1 MMSLYIV
8 GAYSTSGLE
17 GHIFDKMP
25 NRRDGEPEWPDYQ
38 LLFFSADID
47 TNFIGTLISVI
58 VEFQRLFMPNVP
70 TIQLP
75 VLNRLDCNCITA
87 LLITCAQ
94 QIAFAIC

>member
-38 LLFFSADID
+38 LLFIHTSSRKLHLNSSIKLVSISALK
-47 TNFIGTLISVI
+47 NS
-58 VEFQRLFMPNVP
+58 N
-70 TIQLP
+70 
-75 VLNRLDCNCITA
+75 
-87 LLITCAQ
+87 
-94 QIAFAIC
+94 